1 MCTLLLLSS
10 FHQTYDGDRIPFLY
24 LNDANASQSGEKS
37 PQRSPPTNRAI
48 TRQNQNFPLAAEI
61 ERGTQKRL
69 LIPSQIRDGRL
80 MLEKELYHGRW
91 SSTRLG
97 YFVCRCCQNMH
108 SSAIG
113 THYTSL
119 SSSCSLP
126 KIHCQTSFICTVT
139 DELSE
144 VSPSILVFAAYQL
157 HAQPTIHPTN
167 PALFEPSPI
176 SSPTDEMQTLTGRRG
191 GFISPTSKSSFHVAL
206 LTELLYMQKI
216 PSFPA
221 ASIETS
227 SPPLCAVLP
236 CCCVVRRHF

>member
-1 MCTLLLLSS
+1 
-10 FHQTYDGDRIPFLY
+10 
-24 LNDANASQSGEKS
+24 
-37 PQRSPPTNRAI
+37 
-48 TRQNQNFPLAAEI
+48 
-61 ERGTQKRL
+61 
-69 LIPSQIRDGRL
+69 
-80 MLEKELYHGRW
+80 
-91 SSTRLG
+91 
-97 YFVCRCCQNMH
+97 MH

-119 SSSCSLP
+119 ISSCPLP

-157 HAQPTIHPTN
+157 LAHHAQPTIHPTN

-206 LTELLYMQKI
+206 LTERLYMQKI

-227 SPPLCAVLP
+227 SPPFVRCVAVLLCSEAALLSLSRNACSCSTNLRACQNP
-236 CCCVVRRHF
+236 RPRPPPRPVDNIAHKKARNVVKHSNARFL